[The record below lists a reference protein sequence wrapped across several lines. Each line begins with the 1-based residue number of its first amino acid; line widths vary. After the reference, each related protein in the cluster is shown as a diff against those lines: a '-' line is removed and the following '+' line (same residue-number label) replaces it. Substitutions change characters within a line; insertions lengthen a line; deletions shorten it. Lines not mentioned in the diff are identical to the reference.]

1 LCFLRSS
8 FANGGTPVRKA
19 QEIKLLNITK
29 FSIRWLAASLALA
42 LLSMSADLWQAI
54 SVDLCTSR
62 RPGISVFGFI
72 IPFPEARPLSPEPHV
87 RKRIIAKLVPLSDAR
102 KRAAENSTDR

>member
-1 LCFLRSS
+1 M
-8 FANGGTPVRKA
+8 
-19 QEIKLLNITK
+19 LLNITK

-62 RPGISVFGFI
+62 RPGISVLCFI
-72 IPFPEARPLSPEPHV
+72 ILFPENHS
-87 RKRIIAKLVPLSDAR
+87 
-102 KRAAENSTDR
+102 